1 MEGGVEGGPG
11 SPDYTVIMYLVSE
24 GPNPPV
30 VNVRGLYNYRWGVMV
45 FKIILFNLLNGIV
58 DYYVNLSMTE
68 EIQYRRII
76 IKNIL
81 IFIFY
86 YLWDLFYLLNGMM
99 D

>member
-1 MEGGVEGGPG
+1 MF
-11 SPDYTVIMYLVSE
+11 
-24 GPNPPV
+24 
-30 VNVRGLYNYRWGVMV
+30 

>member
-1 MEGGVEGGPG
+1 
-11 SPDYTVIMYLVSE
+11 
-24 GPNPPV
+24 
-30 VNVRGLYNYRWGVMV
+30 MV

-86 YLWDLFYLLNGMM
+86 YLWDLFYVWNGNSELSLNLSGNEDMKSEIRM
-99 D
+99 ESGLIKNDKYV

>member
-1 MEGGVEGGPG
+1 
-11 SPDYTVIMYLVSE
+11 
-24 GPNPPV
+24 
-30 VNVRGLYNYRWGVMV
+30 MV

-68 EIQYRRII
+68 EIQYRRIK

>member
-1 MEGGVEGGPG
+1 
-11 SPDYTVIMYLVSE
+11 
-24 GPNPPV
+24 
-30 VNVRGLYNYRWGVMV
+30 MV